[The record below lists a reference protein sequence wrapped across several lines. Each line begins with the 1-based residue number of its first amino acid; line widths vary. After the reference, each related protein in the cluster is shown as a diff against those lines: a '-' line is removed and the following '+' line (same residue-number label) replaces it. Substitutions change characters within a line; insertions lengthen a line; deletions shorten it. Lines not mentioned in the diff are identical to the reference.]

1 MRRSPRLYVAD
12 EESIRRGWTADVYFK
27 RTREIL
33 ERKGLCDVAV
43 RAEFHAYSLPRGYEW
58 AVFAGLEEALR
69 ILEGRR
75 VTVYAVPEGTVF
87 RPAYPLM
94 VVEGPYCEFAELETA
109 VLGVLRHET
118 SIATKAARVKLAAGD
133 KKVLFFG
140 LRALHPAIAPM
151 ADRAA
156 YIGGVDGVA
165 GSFAEEVIGIK
176 PSGTMPHALI
186 IVFGDPREAWRAF
199 DEVMPEDVP
208 RIALVDTFYD
218 ERYEALMA
226 ARELGERLF
235 AVRLDTPSSRRGDM
249 RKIVQEVR
257 WTLDLHGFKHVKIV
271 VSGGLDEDEVRR
283 LADVA
288 DAFGVGTSIA
298 FPPSVDISMDI
309 VEVMRGGRW
318 EPVSKRGKLPGMKQW
333 YRCSVREEYIV
344 PWGSEP
350 PSCSDGGRPR
360 PMLSKVMEAGRLV
373 VDLPTPAEIRE
384 YVLSQL
390 KELGEPRGNE
400 AGGPQSKFYG

>member
-1 MRRSPRLYVAD
+1 LRRRPRLYIAD
-12 EESIRRGWTADVYFK
+12 EASIVGGQVTDIYFR

-33 ERKGLCDVAV
+33 EKKGLCGVEV
-43 RAEFHAYSLPRGYEW
+43 RAEFHAYSLPQGYEW

-75 VTVYAVPEGTVF
+75 VNVYAVPEGTVF
-87 RPAYPLM
+87 RPIYPLM

-109 VLGVLRHET
+109 LLGVLRHET
-118 SIATKAARVKLAAGD
+118 SIATKAARIKLAARD
-133 KKVLFFG
+133 KVVLFFG

-156 YIGGVDGVA
+156 FIGGVDGVA
-165 GSFAEEVIGIK
+165 GSLAEEVIGIK

-186 IVFGDPREAWRAF
+186 IVFGDPVKAWKAF
-199 DEVMPEDVP
+199 DEVMPPDVP

-218 ERYEALMA
+218 ERFEALLA
-226 ARELGERLF
+226 ARELNGRLF
-235 AVRLDTPSSRRGDM
+235 GVRLDTPSSRRGDM

-257 WTLDLHGFKHVKIV
+257 WTLDLHGYRDVKII
-271 VSGGLDEDEVRR
+271 VSGGLDEEEVSR

-298 FPPSVDISMDI
+298 FPPSIDISMDI
-309 VEVMRGGRW
+309 VEVKRGATW

-333 YRCSVREEYIV
+333 YRCSLNEEYIV
-344 PWGSEP
+344 PWTAEP
-350 PSCSDGGRPR
+350 PRCSDGRSPK
-360 PMLSKVMEAGRLV
+360 PMLVKVMEEGELLV
-373 VDLPTPAEIRE
+373 ELPPPKEIRR

-390 KELGEPRGNE
+390 KEL
-400 AGGPQSKFYG
+400 SKSTAELS